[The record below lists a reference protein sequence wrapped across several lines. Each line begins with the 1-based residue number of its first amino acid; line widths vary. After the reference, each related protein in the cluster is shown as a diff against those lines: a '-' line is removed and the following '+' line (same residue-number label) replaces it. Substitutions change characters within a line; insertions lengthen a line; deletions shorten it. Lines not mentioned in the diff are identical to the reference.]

1 MIRVVTNPT
10 LFLEDNEEP
19 DLELLD
25 EMLAGD
31 NPSLILLHYNL
42 AGDWD
47 AFHKS
52 LIMLGKDDRLLV
64 LQYSR
69 GAFSSENDWTRV
81 HSIFKKENTMKQ
93 IKNHLKER
101 WVITNSWA
109 SPYTESEFR
118 MHKDCIY
125 RF

>member
-10 LFLEDNEEP
+10 LVLEDNEEP

-31 NPSLILLHYNL
+31 NPSLILLHCDL

-52 LIMLGKDDRLLV
+52 LIMLGEDDRLLV

-69 GAFSSENDWTRV
+69 GAFSSGHDWTRV
-81 HSIFKKENTMKQ
+81 HSIFKKENTM
-93 IKNHLKER
+93 
-101 WVITNSWA
+101 
-109 SPYTESEFR
+109 
-118 MHKDCIY
+118 
-125 RF
+125 